1 MNSFEKIGLIVLFFI
16 SLIYS
21 YVKPTA
27 IVENI
32 QTKQNIIIYV
42 EGEFEQKLSFKTK
55 PTINDV
61 LTKLQTDNHY
71 QFNENYQ
78 LTNESK
84 LYLPHGQNL
93 ISLNHASLDDLMT
106 LKGIGEKTAIK
117 IDEYRQKTPFQTI
130 EDLMNIQGIGENK
143 NFIVQK
149 HATDSVNVERIFPLN
164 SPWIDSIKK
173 LRSPKVK
180 IRRSKLYYLR
190 NPKAKTI

>member
-1 MNSFEKIGLIVLFFI
+1 MNLIYYKLDLIKRTPRGRIATAEAYRHLNIEQDLDSFEKIGLIVLFFI

-32 QTKQNIIIYV
+32 QTKQNIVIYV
-42 EGEFEQKLSFKTK
+42 EGEFEKKLSFKTK

-93 ISLNHASLDDLMT
+93 FH
-106 LKGIGEKTAIK
+106 
-117 IDEYRQKTPFQTI
+117 
-130 EDLMNIQGIGENK
+130 
-143 NFIVQK
+143 
-149 HATDSVNVERIFPLN
+149 
-164 SPWIDSIKK
+164 
-173 LRSPKVK
+173 
-180 IRRSKLYYLR
+180 
-190 NPKAKTI
+190 

>member
-32 QTKQNIIIYV
+32 QTKQNIVIYV

-84 LYLPHGQNL
+84 LYLPH
-93 ISLNHASLDDLMT
+93 
-106 LKGIGEKTAIK
+106 
-117 IDEYRQKTPFQTI
+117 RQKTPFQTI
-130 EDLMNIQGIGENK
+130 EDLMNIQGIGEK
-143 NFIVQK
+143 
-149 HATDSVNVERIFPLN
+149 T
-164 SPWIDSIKK
+164 
-173 LRSPKVK
+173 
-180 IRRSKLYYLR
+180 YLR
-190 NPKAKTI
+190 LREYLCL

>member
-32 QTKQNIIIYV
+32 QTKQNIVIYV
-42 EGEFEQKLSFKTK
+42 EGEFEKKLSFKTK
-55 PTINDV
+55 
-61 LTKLQTDNHY
+61 QTDNHY

-93 ISLNHASLDDLMT
+93 ISLNHASLDDLMA

-117 IDEYRQKTPFQTI
+117 IDDYRQKTPFQTI
-130 EDLMNIQGIGENK
+130 EDLMNIQGIGEK
-143 NFIVQK
+143 
-149 HATDSVNVERIFPLN
+149 T
-164 SPWIDSIKK
+164 
-173 LRSPKVK
+173 
-180 IRRSKLYYLR
+180 YLR
-190 NPKAKTI
+190 LREYLCL

>member
-32 QTKQNIIIYV
+32 QTTQNIVIYV

-61 LTKLQTDNHY
+61 LIKLQTDNHY

-130 EDLMNIQGIGENK
+130 EDLMNIQGIGEK
-143 NFIVQK
+143 
-149 HATDSVNVERIFPLN
+149 T
-164 SPWIDSIKK
+164 
-173 LRSPKVK
+173 
-180 IRRSKLYYLR
+180 YLR
-190 NPKAKTI
+190 LREYLCL

>member
-32 QTKQNIIIYV
+32 QTKQNIVIYV
-42 EGEFEQKLSFKTK
+42 EGEFEKKLSFKTK

-93 ISLNHASLDDLMT
+93 ISLNHASLDDLMK
-106 LKGIGEKTAIK
+106 LKGIGEKTALSLIQR
-117 IDEYRQKTPFQTI
+117 YQTI
-130 EDLMNIQGIGENK
+130 ENLYKKLEAGE
-143 NFIVQK
+143 
-149 HATDSVNVERIFPLN
+149 ATD
-164 SPWIDSIKK
+164 IKGK
-173 LRSPKVK
+173 QKENLENNKE
-180 IRRSKLYYLR
+180 
-190 NPKAKTI
+190 